1 MSYAYPRSTR
11 ASSLRSSYRDH
22 FAEPPS
28 LSERLSDALP
38 AWISNAPAELRA
50 GRIPL
55 PLRLRRIR
63 SRADLQ
69 ATLWLVLKSI
79 FTVANGLIVLWL
91 FTLWWGERTVFQESI
106 DRCVW
111 DSWEK
116 WVGCPCSL
124 AYFWPV
130 DVSSHKV
137 RRRTMSPSLPTLNS
151 WTPIHTPAGRGP
163 SRR

>member
-11 ASSLRSSYRDH
+11 ASSLRSAYRDH

-28 LSERLSDALP
+28 LSEWLSDALP
-38 AWISNAPAELRA
+38 AWINNAPAELRA

-124 AYFWPV
+124 AYSWPV
-130 DVSSHKV
+130 DV
-137 RRRTMSPSLPTLNS
+137 LL
-151 WTPIHTPAGRGP
+151 A
-163 SRR
+163 